1 MGTMKRNKE
10 FDRSIREKLESL
22 APGFNADSWDKLE
35 GRLDSEDAQSEW
47 DAQLSQ
53 RLRQIERPYNRASW
67 QALAERLDLEENR
80 LNGIYSAKA
89 KELLFMALLLWS
101 VTQFLTFSPEQPVV
115 RYQAYQQLYE
125 AQLPPVSSDNADQ
138 LPPFLLPSDAAL
150 AGQPLNPTAYGDVAR
165 EQTTRKLT
173 TAESGSENYLLPTF
187 ATAPLLHEYPGLGNG
202 SFFFGLYTLPTLH
215 NEPQAPLPLAYFAD
229 TQAPAS
235 SEESSQ
241 ANDLVPETDLI
252 ATVGMPQLLPER
264 DFPLEKALQ
273 QHPLPRKRV
282 VRIGMMGASDY
293 NRIITPPVRVN
304 TDIVSLD
311 RYAIG
316 YSGGITVGFESGRWE
331 VETGF
336 IYTAKRYYPL
346 QVLYIEGSLKDGIF
360 GGGVKQTE
368 FDIIQVPLYFRY
380 NFLSR
385 DRWRIYGLA
394 GASLHLVGQANY
406 YIADLDDYN
415 EENQNFP
422 PPRNGGGRNDNERP
436 EGLENQEFQQG
447 FLEGGS
453 LLDNSYIGVSIGAG
467 VERYMSP
474 RWSLF
479 AQPTYYHSLYYPNK
493 GLGPVNDR
501 IHTMSLFMGVKV
513 RM

>member
-10 FDRSIREKLESL
+10 FDRNIREKLENL

-67 QALAERLDLEENR
+67 KALAERLDLEEKR
-80 LNGIYSAKA
+80 LNSIYSAKA

-101 VTQFLTFSPEQPVV
+101 VTQFMTIPSPKPSLQ
-115 RYQAYQQLYE
+115 QAYQQTQE
-125 AQLPPVSSDNADQ
+125 TTQQPPVLSDYSAQ
-138 LPPFLLPSDAAL
+138 HLPSIAPSGEALTENSAASLQAAAATEQTMQELLVSATMSETLLLPSF
-150 AGQPLNPTAYGDVAR
+150 
-165 EQTTRKLT
+165 LT
-173 TAESGSENYLLPTF
+173 TPLLRGSSEPGRLLFLPELQLLP
-187 ATAPLLHEYPGLGNG
+187 ALR
-202 SFFFGLYTLPTLH
+202 
-215 NEPQAPLPLAYFAD
+215 NEPQAPQALEYFTDSQTMPVSPEEVFPANALLPE
-229 TQAPAS
+229 AS
-235 SEESSQ
+235 
-241 ANDLVPETDLI
+241 LI
-252 ATVGMPQLLPER
+252 AAAGMPDLLPER
-264 DFPLEKALQ
+264 GLPLEKALQ
-273 QHPLPRKRV
+273 QHPLPRKRF

-316 YSGGITVGFESGRWE
+316 YSGGITIGFESGRWE

-346 QVLYIEGSLKDGIF
+346 QVLYVEGSLKDGIF
-360 GGGVKQTE
+360 GSGIKQTE
-368 FDIIQVPLYFRY
+368 FDIIQAPLNFRY

-385 DRWRIYGLA
+385 DRWRIYGLV
-394 GASLHLVGQANY
+394 GASLHIVAQSNY
-406 YIADLDDYN
+406 YIADLEDYN
-415 EENQNFP
+415 ENRNFP
-422 PPRNGGGRNDNERP
+422 PPRNGSRNENERP
-436 EGLENQEFQQG
+436 EGLENQILQQG

-453 LLDNSYIGVSIGAG
+453 LLDNSYLGVNLGAG
-467 VERYMSP
+467 IERYMSP

>member
-1 MGTMKRNKE
+1 MKRNKE
-10 FDRSIREKLESL
+10 FDRSIREKLENL
-22 APGFNADSWDKLE
+22 APGFSADSWDKLQD
-35 GRLDSEDAQSEW
+35 RLDSEDAQSEW
-47 DAQLSQ
+47 DAQLAQ

-67 QALAERLDLEENR
+67 KALAERLDLEEKR

-101 VTQFLTFSPEQPVV
+101 TTQFLSFPVQPPAPH
-115 RYQAYQQLYE
+115 QAYQQTQTQQG
-125 AQLPPVSSDNADQ
+125 APLPPVSSSNTEQ
-138 LPPFLLPSDAAL
+138 LWPSLSPSDAAST
-150 AGQPLNPTAYGDVAR
+150 GQTSPSVKGISASTP
-165 EQTTRKLT
+165 EQTTAGEMAPVA
-173 TAESGSENYLLPTF
+173 TAETSLLPTF
-187 ATAPLLHEYPGLGNG
+187 ATTPLLSGNPQLDNVYFLPELQLLPALRNDPHAPMALEY
-202 SFFFGLYTLPTLH
+202 FA
-215 NEPQAPLPLAYFAD
+215 EAPLPSEAYV
-229 TQAPAS
+229 PANGLLTATS
-235 SEESSQ
+235 
-241 ANDLVPETDLI
+241 PI
-252 ATVGMPQLLPER
+252 ATSGMPQLLPER
-264 DFPLEKALQ
+264 DLPLEKALQ
-273 QHPLPRKRV
+273 QQPLPRKRF
-282 VRIGMMGASDY
+282 VRVGMMGASDY

-304 TDIVSLD
+304 TDIVTLD

-360 GGGVKQTE
+360 GGGIKQTE
-368 FDIIQVPLYFRY
+368 FDVVQVPLNFRY

-394 GASLHLVGQANY
+394 GASLHLVAQANY
-406 YIADLDDYN
+406 YIADLADYN
-415 EENQNFP
+415 EVNQNFP
-422 PPRNGGGRNDNERP
+422 PPRTGGGRNENERP
-436 EGLENQEFQQG
+436 EGLENQDFQQG

-453 LLDNSYIGVSIGAG
+453 MLDNSYIGVNFGAG

-479 AQPTYYHSLYYPNK
+479 AQPTYYHSLYYPNQ
-493 GLGPVNDR
+493 GLGPVSDR

>member
-1 MGTMKRNKE
+1 MKRNKE
-10 FDRSIREKLESL
+10 FDRNIREKLENL
-22 APGFNADSWDKLE
+22 TPGFNAGSWDKLQD
-35 GRLDSEDAQSEW
+35 RLDSEDAQSEW

-67 QALAERLDLEENR
+67 MALAERLDLEEKR
-80 LNGIYSAKA
+80 LNGIYGAKA

-101 VTQFLTFSPEQPVV
+101 TTQFLSFPAQRPTPH
-115 RYQAYQQLYE
+115 QAYQQT
-125 AQLPPVSSDNADQ
+125 QQGTPLPPVSSNNTDQ
-138 LPPFLLPSDAAL
+138 LWPSVSPSDAAST
-150 AGQPLNPTAYGDVAR
+150 GQTATSVKKIADSTP
-165 EQTTRKLT
+165 EQTMQAGVAPGE
-173 TAESGSENYLLPTF
+173 TAENLLLPTF
-187 ATAPLLHEYPGLGNG
+187 ATTPLLDRNPQSGNVY
-202 SFFFGLYTLPTLH
+202 FLPELQLLPALR
-215 NEPQAPLPLAYFAD
+215 NEPKAPVALEFFAEAPVPSEAYV
-229 TQAPAS
+229 PANGLLEATS
-235 SEESSQ
+235 
-241 ANDLVPETDLI
+241 PI
-252 ATVGMPQLLPER
+252 ATSGMPHLLPER
-264 DFPLEKALQ
+264 ALPLEKALQ
-273 QHPLPRKRV
+273 QHPLPRKRF
-282 VRIGMMGASDY
+282 VRVGMMGASDY

-304 TDIVSLD
+304 TDIVTLD

-360 GGGVKQTE
+360 GGGIKQTE
-368 FDIIQVPLYFRY
+368 FDIIQVPLNFRY

-394 GASLHLVGQANY
+394 GASLHLVAQANY
-406 YIADLDDYN
+406 YIADLADYTDQ
-415 EENQNFP
+415 NQNFP
-422 PPRNGGGRNDNERP
+422 PPRTGGGRNENERP
-436 EGLENQEFQQG
+436 EGLENQDFQQG

-453 LLDNSYIGVSIGAG
+453 LLDNSYIGVNIGAG

-493 GLGPVNDR
+493 GLGPVNVR

>member
-1 MGTMKRNKE
+1 MKRNKE
-10 FDRSIREKLESL
+10 FEHNIREKLENL
-22 APGFNADSWDKLE
+22 APGFNAGSWDKLQD
-35 GRLDSEDAQSEW
+35 RLDSEDAQSEW

-67 QALAERLDLEENR
+67 QALAERLDLEEKR

-101 VTQFLTFSPEQPVV
+101 ITQFLNFPPQRPTTH
-115 RYQAYQQLYE
+115 QAYQQTQQV
-125 AQLPPVSSDNADQ
+125 APLPLVSSNYADQ
-138 LPPFLLPSDAAL
+138 LWPSDVAS
-150 AGQPLNPTAYGDVAR
+150 AGQTATPPKA
-165 EQTTRKLT
+165 ET
-173 TAESGSENYLLPTF
+173 TAPERTIQAQMVSEATAENLLLPTF
-187 ATAPLLHEYPGLGNG
+187 ATTPLLSGNPELDPAYFLPGLQ
-202 SFFFGLYTLPTLH
+202 LLPALR
-215 NEPQAPLPLAYFAD
+215 NEPQAPPALEYFAEVP
-229 TQAPAS
+229 TSPEEYLTANALVAEAS
-235 SEESSQ
+235 
-241 ANDLVPETDLI
+241 PI
-252 ATVGMPQLLPER
+252 ATSGMPQLLPER
-264 DFPLEKALQ
+264 DLPLEKALQ
-273 QHPLPRKRV
+273 QQPLPRKRF

-360 GGGVKQTE
+360 GGGIKQTE
-368 FDIIQVPLYFRY
+368 FDIVQVPLNFRY

-394 GASLHLVGQANY
+394 GASLHLVAQANY
-406 YIADLDDYN
+406 YIADLADYT

-422 PPRNGGGRNDNERP
+422 LPRNSGGRNDNERP
-436 EGLENQEFQQG
+436 EGLENQDFQQG

-453 LLDNSYIGVSIGAG
+453 LLDNSYIGVNIGAG
-467 VERYMSP
+467 IERYMSP

-479 AQPTYYHSLYYPNK
+479 AQPTYYHSLYYPNN

>member
-1 MGTMKRNKE
+1 MKRNKD
-10 FDRSIREKLESL
+10 FDRNIREKLENL
-22 APGFNADSWDKLE
+22 APGFNAGSWDKLQD
-35 GRLDSEDAQSEW
+35 RLDSEDAQSEW

-67 QALAERLDLEENR
+67 QALAERLDLEEKR

-101 VTQFLTFSPEQPVV
+101 ITQFLTFPPQRPSTH
-115 RYQAYQQLYE
+115 QAYQQ
-125 AQLPPVSSDNADQ
+125 AQQIAPLPPVSSNNTDQ
-138 LPPFLLPSDAAL
+138 LWPSDAAST
-150 AGQPLNPTAYGDVAR
+150 GQTAATSLKAEPTTVP
-165 EQTTRKLT
+165 EQTMQAPMAPEAT
-173 TAESGSENYLLPTF
+173 TDNVLLPTF
-187 ATAPLLHEYPGLGNG
+187 ATTPLLSGNPELGHVYFLPGLQ
-202 SFFFGLYTLPTLH
+202 LLPALR
-215 NEPQAPLPLAYFAD
+215 NEPPVLPAVAYFAE
-229 TQAPAS
+229 TPTTPEEYFPAN
-235 SEESSQ
+235 
-241 ANDLVPETDLI
+241 ALVAEASPI
-252 ATVGMPQLLPER
+252 AAAGMPQLLPER
-264 DFPLEKALQ
+264 DLPLEKALQ
-273 QHPLPRKRV
+273 QHPLPRKRF
-282 VRIGMMGASDY
+282 VRIGMMGSSDY

-316 YSGGITVGFESGRWE
+316 YSGGITVGFESGRLE

-360 GGGVKQTE
+360 GGGIKQTE
-368 FDIIQVPLYFRY
+368 FDIIQVPLNFRY

-394 GASLHLVGQANY
+394 GASLHLVAQANY
-406 YIADLDDYN
+406 YIADLEDYN

-422 PPRNGGGRNDNERP
+422 PPRNGGNRNDNERP

-447 FLEGGS
+447 FLQGGS
-453 LLDNSYIGVSIGAG
+453 LLDNSYIGVNIGAG
-467 VERYMSP
+467 IERYMSP

>member
-10 FDRSIREKLESL
+10 FDRSIREKLENL

-47 DAQLSQ
+47 DAQLSR

-67 QALAERLDLEENR
+67 QALAERLDLEEKR

-101 VTQFLTFSPEQPVV
+101 VTQFLTFSPQQPVV
-115 RYQAYQQLYE
+115 HHQAYQQIHE
-125 AQLPPVSSDNADQ
+125 AQLPPVSADYADQ
-138 LPPFLLPSDAAL
+138 LLPFLWLFDATLPGQSAPPL
-150 AGQPLNPTAYGDVAR
+150 APGDVVS
-165 EQTTRKLT
+165 EQTTRELT
-173 TAESGSENYLLPTF
+173 AAESGSENYLLPTF
-187 ATAPLLHEYPGLGNG
+187 ATTPLLHEYPGLDHVPFLSG
-202 SFFFGLYTLPTLH
+202 FHTLPALRS
-215 NEPQAPLPLAYFAD
+215 ELQAPLSSEYFAD
-229 TQAPAS
+229 VPTPVVT
-235 SEESSQ
+235 EEHLQ
-241 ANDLVPETDLI
+241 ANVLLAETTPV
-252 ATVGMPQLLPER
+252 ATSGMPHLLPER
-264 DFPLEKALQ
+264 DLPLEKALQ
-273 QHPLPRKRV
+273 QQPLPRKRF
-282 VRIGMMGASDY
+282 VRIGMMGSSDY

-316 YSGGITVGFESGRWE
+316 YSGGITIGFESGRWE

-368 FDIIQVPLYFRY
+368 FDIIQVPLNFRY

-394 GASLHLVGQANY
+394 GASVHLVAQANY

-422 PPRNGGGRNDNERP
+422 PPRNGGGRNENERP
-436 EGLENQEFQQG
+436 EGLENQDFQQG

-453 LLDNSYIGVSIGAG
+453 LLDNSYIGVNIGAG

-493 GLGPVNDR
+493 GLGPVSDR